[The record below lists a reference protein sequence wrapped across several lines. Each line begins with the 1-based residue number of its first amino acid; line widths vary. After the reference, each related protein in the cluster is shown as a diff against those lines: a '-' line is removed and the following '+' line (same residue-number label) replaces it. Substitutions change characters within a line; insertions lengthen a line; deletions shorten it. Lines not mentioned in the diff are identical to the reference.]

1 MMSLNPQSP
10 CPNGQRIEDPQ
21 SYFLSYLEGP
31 VPSLQRMLS
40 ATASESAPI
49 TGNPNDKYLDKFP
62 QVGYIQNGLQIGT
75 DSVRSEH
82 TFLHANVSDAQ
93 FSWDPMAST
102 RHAEPRATP
111 CLQELTFMQR
121 NRRKIRRRLNAK
133 EKQEFNLARKFGA
146 CDKCRKGKRKVCKKR
161 TNKR

>member
-1 MMSLNPQSP
+1 RPNPSVMMSLNPQSP

-75 DSVRSEH
+75 DSVS
-82 TFLHANVSDAQ
+82 A
-93 FSWDPMAST
+93 PMLLSKTKAI
-102 RHAEPRATP
+102 
-111 CLQELTFMQR
+111 MQR
-121 NRRKIRRRLNAK
+121 PVTQPPVAS
-133 EKQEFNLARKFGA
+133 QTY
-146 CDKCRKGKRKVCKKR
+146 KG
-161 TNKR
+161 